1 MQATHSP
8 VGVPVGEP
16 KDGDFVA
23 YLAQIE
29 KRQLAALPARAA
41 HTPPTLTGPHTP
53 STESQ
58 EDWTERAPLGAADAE
73 RLRQQ
78 LALDSGQ
85 RKGLVGAAFMGLFG
99 LFFTVQGLLADGGVV
114 ALLIG
119 AFLLWRAWIAVRKA
133 LGAGSTSQ
141 RDLAAR
147 LVETLRQAQK
157 R

>member
-1 MQATHSP
+1 MQHAQKDI
-8 VGVPVGEP
+8 GIPVGEP

-29 KRQLAALPARAA
+29 KRQLAALPTRAA
-41 HTPPTLTGPHTP
+41 HTPPSLNGPHTP

-58 EDWTERAPLGAADAE
+58 DDWTERAPLGAAEAE

-78 LALDSGQ
+78 LALDSRQ
-85 RKGLVGAAFMGLFG
+85 RKGLIGAAFMGLFG
-99 LFFTVQGLLADGGVV
+99 LFFTVQGLLADGGIV

-119 AFLLWRAWIAVRKA
+119 AFLLWRAWIAVRRA
-133 LGAGSTSQ
+133 LGAASTAQ

-147 LVETLRQAQK
+147 LIDTLRQAQE